1 MKPEAIE
8 AASKLL
14 NIRSE
19 AKKML
24 ERELDTDDEMLELQ
38 IVGVFEGTKPHST
51 ISGSYTHI
59 LGCLPSAYLRYIADH
74 VFSDAVKKLEEL
86 GVEI

>member
-1 MKPEAIE
+1 MTPDQIEEA
-8 AASKLL
+8 SRLL

-19 AKKML
+19 AKKILQRQMDTGD
-24 ERELDTDDEMLELQ
+24 ELLELQ

-51 ISGSYTHI
+51 SSGCYTQI
-59 LGCLPSAYLRYIADH
+59 LGCLPSAYSRYI
-74 VFSDAVKKLEEL
+74 SDQLSLNALKRLEEL